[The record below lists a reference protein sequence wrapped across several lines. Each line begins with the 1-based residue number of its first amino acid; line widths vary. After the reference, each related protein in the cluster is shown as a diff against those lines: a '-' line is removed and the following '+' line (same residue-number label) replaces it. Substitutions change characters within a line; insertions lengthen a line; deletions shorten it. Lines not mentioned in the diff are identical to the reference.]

1 MLAPAPDLSIE
12 SARQLCDSGPGL
24 SRRIAAQQASA
35 AFRAS
40 PYRRQPQSP
49 VPGLRPRWWPSEPAH
64 EPRHDQRLDSA
75 ATASHPATGRLRVRY
90 LVARPR
96 WPFCEK
102 ALCAR
107 GTFQRSGMTSTGRCA
122 CTTTADDTLPRSTD
136 WTRDRPRAPTTI
148 GSASSFLASSQ
159 IARQLLPFATL
170 PRTSNP
176 AVRAS
181 ASPRSD
187 VSRATWLAIS
197 SRPSPFEA
205 SLDMGPVRI
214 VAGPYGTHSPAASH
228 TVTTT
233 PVRGPSA
240 APAFAIP
247 VAASFDP
254 SKH

>member
-49 VPGLRPRWWPSEPAH
+49 VPGLRPRWWPSEPGTLSRCCSGSTRTGIDGDDERRFAGVEQALDQQRARPAPGRMAQDPSAYIPGTAAGGVVHGRKERADALAH

-96 WPFCEK
+96 WPFCET

-107 GTFQRSGMTSTGRCA
+107 ETFQRSGMTSTGRCA

-148 GSASSFLASSQ
+148 GSASSF
-159 IARQLLPFATL
+159 
-170 PRTSNP
+170 
-176 AVRAS
+176 
-181 ASPRSD
+181 
-187 VSRATWLAIS
+187 
-197 SRPSPFEA
+197 
-205 SLDMGPVRI
+205 
-214 VAGPYGTHSPAASH
+214 
-228 TVTTT
+228 
-233 PVRGPSA
+233 
-240 APAFAIP
+240 
-247 VAASFDP
+247 
-254 SKH
+254 